1 MRLLEYKQ
9 ELFGN
14 GYTVVGADVYYDDIP
29 SQDCEKC
36 LPIKMTFLS
45 NFFGLRTPTPEALAE
60 ILTTFIHVDWGEN
73 EKRFFYTNYEDIIKG
88 KYPEWKLVA
97 FRVMPDCIQLH
108 FFNPKSKGFGENE
121 DYGYLLLCGEDCGLN
136 VKFEVP
142 RVDGGPETKYLVSAS
157 REQTKV
163 IEYANHVR
171 REIEFFFKNP
181 DKTNP
186 FVDDQ
191 YIEVAEYADL

>member
-9 ELFGN
+9 ELCGY
-14 GYTVVGADVYYDDIP
+14 GYTVIGADICYDNLL
-29 SQDCEKC
+29 SRDCKRC
-36 LPIKMTFLS
+36 LPIKMTFLPD
-45 NFFGLRTPTPEALAE
+45 LYDLHTLTPEQSAE
-60 ILTTFIHVDWGEN
+60 ILTTFVHVDWGEN

-97 FRVMPDCIQLH
+97 FRVMPDHIQLH
-108 FFNPKSKGFGENE
+108 FFNSKSE
-121 DYGYLLLCGEDCGLN
+121 DYGYLLLCGEDCGLD

-142 RVDGGPETKYLVSAS
+142 RADGGPETKYLVSAS
-157 REQTKV
+157 CEQTKV

-171 REIEFFFKNP
+171 REIEFFFKSSN
-181 DKTNP
+181 KTDP